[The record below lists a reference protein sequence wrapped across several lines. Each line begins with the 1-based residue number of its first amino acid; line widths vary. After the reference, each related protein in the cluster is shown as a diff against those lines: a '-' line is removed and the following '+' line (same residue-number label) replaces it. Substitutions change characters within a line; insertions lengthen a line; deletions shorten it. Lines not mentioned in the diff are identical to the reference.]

1 MAWTPVRSV
10 QCSAPSGI
18 PASPS
23 VPLLALRRPKRA
35 TEASPLTEPKSGRP
49 WASPVM
55 RLGQGP
61 FFVLELTCIHSLV
74 RLPRASTRTASKA
87 HTSTEGD
94 AESSTVVPA
103 AGSRYGIWPSS
114 IKLHAEQ
121 KPQKSIQSHPPLV
134 SVVVWCVCVHPS
146 TAPAPYH

>member
-61 FFVLELTCIHSLV
+61 FFVLNS
-74 RLPRASTRTASKA
+74 PASIRSSSSEAGTRTASKA
-87 HTSTEGD
+87 HTSTESD
-94 AESSTVVPA
+94 AESSTVVPGV
-103 AGSRYGIWPSS
+103 GSRYGIWPSS

-146 TAPAPYH
+146 TVPAPYH